1 MQNQQAAIAD
11 RRAKLSAVMRE
22 CDLTYPDLAKELSKA
37 GQGHVHP
44 SDIYFL
50 LFRNTVLAAPF
61 RNHLLDLGFPAD
73 ALPPEAAPTS

>member
-1 MQNQQAAIAD
+1 MQSQQAD
-11 RRAKLSAVMRE
+11 QSERRAKLTSVMRE
-22 CDLTYPDLAKELSKA
+22 CDLNYADMARELSKA

-61 RNHLLDLGFPAD
+61 RNHLLDLGIPAD
-73 ALPPEAAPTS
+73 ALPPEAAATS